1 MLIAARWTGYR
12 FDRVA
17 EKAVKLQ
24 GNAAISEFDFTLFPV
39 QR

>member
-1 MLIAARWTGYR
+1 MLTAARCTGYR

-24 GNAAISEFDFTLFPV
+24 GNAAMPEFGFTLFPV
-39 QR
+39 QH